1 MTVRRLLAPVLAL
14 AAATTLAGQEPHA
27 ALLAADRAASEASSA
42 CGFAC
47 ALAGA
52 MDPDALYLHEGMPV
66 LQGGEMIGRFL
77 RAQSELTPLRIQWQP
92 LHAEVSSDGTFGV
105 TWGTTTIGIR
115 GGPVRFGHYL
125 TGWRRHPHGWRIVAH
140 VQTALGLRRS
150 PVQPDQPVPALAPLL
165 APPALAPMAEADRA
179 FAAQAGRDGAAAA
192 FAAFAAADAVTFAGS
207 GELVRGPEAI
217 RASLAGGP
225 AAQWAWGPVALRGA
239 DDGSLG
245 ITVGEATI
253 SVARPG
259 GAPPRAI
266 FSKYLTAWRR
276 EPSGAIR
283 FIADAGNARPAP

>member
-1 MTVRRLLAPVLAL
+1 MRRFLAPVLVL
-14 AAATTLAGQEPHA
+14 TAAATLAGQEPRA

-47 ALAGA
+47 GLAGA
-52 MDPDALYLHEGMPV
+52 MDSEALYLHEGLPV
-66 LQGGEMIGRFL
+66 LQGGEAIGRFL
-77 RAQSELTPLRIQWQP
+77 RAQPDLTPLRIQWQP
-92 LHAEVSSDGTFGV
+92 LHAEVSNDGTFGV

-125 TGWRRHPHGWRIVAH
+125 TGWRRSPHGWRIVAH
-140 VQTALGLRRS
+140 VQTALTLQGALV
-150 PVQPDQPVPALAPLL
+150 PPGQPVPALAPLL
-165 APPALAPMAEADRA
+165 APAALAPLAEADRA

-192 FAAFAAADAVTFAGS
+192 FAAWAAADAVTFAGS

-217 RASLAGGP
+217 RATLAGGP

-253 SVARPG
+253 SVARPS
-259 GAPPRAI
+259 GAPARTVY
-266 FSKYLTAWRR
+266 SKYLTAWRR